1 MIGLFNRIGR
11 RVALL
16 GLAAVLTIVPLSLT
30 ATDFSL
36 PDLEGRIHRL
46 SDYRGRWVVINFW
59 ATWCGPCLK
68 EIPELANFQA
78 DHRTDTVVL
87 GINFDQTPIEDVRQY
102 VADSEINYP
111 VLRIGSQP
119 LVPFEPLKGLPST
132 FLVSPTGAYLG
143 GHVGPVTSEQLDRL
157 LEHARSDAGTGADQD

>member
-157 LEHARSDAGTGADQD
+157 LEHARTDAGTGADQD